1 MSELVSVVL
10 LPEDENI
17 NSKTLAIHAVVEV
30 VPIKLLEHPLK
41 MAHVKICCI
50 FSLLYALAATSI
62 GSRSARAICKFLMKL
77 YTDHFMLV

>member
-17 NSKTLAIHAVVEV
+17 NSKTLAIHAVFEV

-50 FSLLYALAATSI
+50 FSLLYVFMAATI
-62 GSRSARAICKFLMKL
+62 GSSSAKTICKFLMEL
-77 YTDHFMLV
+77 YTDHFVLV